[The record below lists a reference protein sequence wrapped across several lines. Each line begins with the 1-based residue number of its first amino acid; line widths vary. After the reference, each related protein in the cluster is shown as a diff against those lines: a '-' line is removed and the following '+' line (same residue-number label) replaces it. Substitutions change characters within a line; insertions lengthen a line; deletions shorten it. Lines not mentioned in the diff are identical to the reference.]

1 MELCDAS
8 LEGLVNNRYTHPL
21 LNLENPVEIFR
32 QIVQALK
39 YLSKHKMAYRN
50 INPWN
55 ILVSKDVI
63 KLADFSISRVAK
75 SGKDDITN
83 SNSSSAKK
91 RKANWT
97 APEIILKDQRY
108 DVQVDIFSTG
118 CVFGYVL
125 LKGIHPFGDT
135 ENQIERNM
143 LEDKAINV
151 SKIQNENGRDL
162 VARMLE
168 PKSEKRIT
176 IDQIEKHPYFWDE
189 TMALRFIREVC
200 GLFENTSDDKRKAK
214 AKLETEEIRKRI
226 FGDDWSVRLEQEVV
240 VYLFGSKNY
249 QLKKCKK
256 KETFAL
262 LKTIRNKVGP
272 SILRPVFHYLTN
284 FHCSG
289 TTSE

>member
-8 LEGLVNNRYTHPL
+8 LEDLVGGRYKHPS

-63 KLADFSISRVAK
+63 KLADFSISRVPK
-75 SGKDDITN
+75 SGKEDITN
-83 SNSSSAKK
+83 SNSSSTKK

-97 APEIILKDQRY
+97 APEINIDVQRY
-108 DVQVDIFSTG
+108 DVRADIFSTG

-125 LKGIHPFGDT
+125 LKGVHPFGD
-135 ENQIERNM
+135 EKDIMKNM
-143 LEDKAINV
+143 LKDKAVNV
-151 SKIQNENGRDL
+151 KKILNENARDL
-162 VARMLE
+162 VERMLISD
-168 PKSEKRIT
+168 PGQRIT

-200 GLFENTSDDKRKAK
+200 GLFENVNDDKREAK
-214 AKLETEEIRKRI
+214 AKLETKEIRKRI
-226 FGDDWSVRLEQEVV
+226 FKDMDWSKGLEQEVV
-240 VYLFGSKNY
+240 DHLFRSENY
-249 QLKKCKK
+249 KLEDCRK
-256 KETFAL
+256 KETFGL
-262 LKTIRNKVGP
+262 LKTIRNKVRP
-272 SILRPVFHYLTN
+272 SI
-284 FHCSG
+284 
-289 TTSE
+289 

>member
-8 LEGLVNNRYTHPL
+8 LEDLVNNRYTHPL

-75 SGKDDITN
+75 SGKDDVTN
-83 SNSSSAKK
+83 SNSSSTKK
-91 RKANWT
+91 RKADWT
-97 APEIILKDQRY
+97 APEINIKDQRY
-108 DVQVDIFSTG
+108 DVMVDIFSTG

-125 LKGIHPFGDT
+125 LKGVHPFGDT
-135 ENQIERNM
+135 SKIKVNILRDN
-143 LEDKAINV
+143 AVNV
-151 SKIQNENGRDL
+151 KKIQNENGRDL
-162 VARMLE
+162 VERMLE
-168 PKSEKRIT
+168 SNPEDRIT
-176 IDQIEKHPYFWDE
+176 IDQIEKHPFFWDE
-189 TMALRFIREVC
+189 TMALSFIREVC
-200 GLFENTSDDKRKAK
+200 GLFENIDDNKRDAK
-214 AKLETEEIRKRI
+214 DKLEMKVTRKRI
-226 FGDDWSVRLEQEVV
+226 FEDDWSKRLEPEVV
-240 VYLFGSKNY
+240 VYLFGSGTFQQEEY
-249 QLKKCKK
+249 RK

-272 SILRPVFHYLTN
+272 SI
-284 FHCSG
+284 
-289 TTSE
+289 